1 MYVYVHIDRYIY
13 IYCTHIYIHI
23 YIHIIYIC
31 TDIYTYLHTYI
42 HIYIYTYT
50 HIHIYTYVHIPIYK
64 YTYKYI
70 YIYICLSIFPG
81 EELNF
86 TFPSFAPPL
95 GVWHLSRR
103 RWLQLQL
110 LPVGCEKRWRR
121 TSKRRWREG
130 AGGLAVPWCLPG
142 SLTSTSIRIRSVK
155 KCSFQFF
162 NIMICLGDFRLP
174 CLIAER

>member
-1 MYVYVHIDRYIY
+1 VYVYVHIDRYIY
-13 IYCTHIYIHI
+13 ILYAYIYIHI

-42 HIYIYTYT
+42 FTYT
-50 HIHIYTYVHIPIYK
+50 HIHIFTYIHMYIYLYTNIH
-64 YTYKYI
+64 TNT

-130 AGGLAVPWCLPG
+130 AGGLAVPWCLPWKFNVYIHKNPF
-142 SLTSTSIRIRSVK
+142 SK
-155 KCSFQFF
+155 K
-162 NIMICLGDFRLP
+162 M
-174 CLIAER
+174 